1 MKRLPQGGTLIDR
14 SAPIAIDLDGRRIAA
29 FKGDTVGS
37 AMAAAGV
44 TVTGRSFKYHRPR
57 GLYCMTGA
65 CANCL
70 VTVDGEPNVRACT
83 RQVEPGMRVTRQN
96 AWPSADHDLLR
107 AFDRTSFA
115 LPAGFY
121 YKVFHKPRFVW
132 PLVGP
137 G

>member
-14 SAPIAIDLDGRRIAA
+14 SATVAIELDGRRVPA
-29 FKGDTVGS
+29 FKGDTIGS
-37 AMAAAGV
+37 AVAAAGV
-44 TVTGRSFKYHRPR
+44 TITGRSFKYHRPR

-83 RQVEPGMRVTRQN
+83 HQVESGMWVKRQN

-107 AFDRTSFA
+107 TFDKAS
-115 LPAGFY
+115 
-121 YKVFHKPRFVW
+121 
-132 PLVGP
+132 
-137 G
+137 